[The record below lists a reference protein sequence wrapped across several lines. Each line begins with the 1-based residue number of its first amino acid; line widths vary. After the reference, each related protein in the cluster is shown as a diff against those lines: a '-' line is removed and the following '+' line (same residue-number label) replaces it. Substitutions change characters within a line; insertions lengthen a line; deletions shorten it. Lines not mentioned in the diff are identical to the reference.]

1 MNDPADMID
10 AEGLIEAM
18 VEIVGPEWVLYD
30 PEETRAYASDALTAY
45 REIPGV
51 VVLPN
56 GEEEIVAIVNICQ
69 QRQIPIVPRGA
80 GTGLSGGARPIR
92 EGVVLSL
99 ARMNRILALDPEAA
113 IAILEPGVRNL
124 AISEAASPHGLF
136 YAPDPSSQIACTIG
150 GNVNENA
157 GGVHCLKYGLTLHNV
172 LQVRGILSSGEV
184 FECGGQTPDSPGLDL
199 LPLLIGSEGMLM
211 IVTEVTV
218 RLLPRPT
225 HAKVVMASFD
235 SIETCAHA
243 VAAIISSSLIPAGLE
258 MMDQAATRAVE
269 DYVHA
274 GYDCEAAAILLVES
288 DGSKTEVDEE
298 IAEIKEILLLNGS
311 RSLVV
316 SETEEERQRI
326 WSGRKNA
333 FPAAGRV
340 APEYYCMDGTVP
352 RRQMA
357 PLLAH
362 IAQLEKHYRLRCM
375 NVFHAGD
382 GNMHPLILFDGKIM
396 GEWAHAEAFGNA
408 ILEKCIELGGTV
420 TGEHGVGVEKLD
432 SLCLQFTDAERE
444 VFHALKKVFDPL
456 RILNPDKGIP
466 SLRRCVEHGRKRVD
480 AQKRLLT
487 NLEHF

>member
-1 MNDPADMID
+1 
-10 AEGLIEAM
+10 
-18 VEIVGPEWVLYD
+18 
-30 PEETRAYASDALTAY
+30 
-45 REIPGV
+45 
-51 VVLPN
+51 
-56 GEEEIVAIVNICQ
+56 
-69 QRQIPIVPRGA
+69 
-80 GTGLSGGARPIR
+80 
-92 EGVVLSL
+92 
-99 ARMNRILALDPEAA
+99 
-113 IAILEPGVRNL
+113 
-124 AISEAASPHGLF
+124 
-136 YAPDPSSQIACTIG
+136 
-150 GNVNENA
+150 
-157 GGVHCLKYGLTLHNV
+157 
-172 LQVRGILSSGEV
+172 
-184 FECGGQTPDSPGLDL
+184 
-199 LPLLIGSEGMLM
+199 
-211 IVTEVTV
+211 
-218 RLLPRPT
+218 
-225 HAKVVMASFD
+225 MASFD

-396 GEWAHAEAFGNA
+396 GEWARAEAFGNA

-480 AQKRLLT
+480 AQKRLPT